1 MPNWCKNI
9 VEVFGEEADIKAFKE
24 MVASDEEA
32 FSLNSILPVPIELHD
47 VQSPVRIMTEQ
58 EIQEYKES
66 HKDIHPDYPIGGPI
80 TQETSDRL
88 NKQYG
93 DNNWYD
99 WCNRNWDTKWDV
111 GDVVFQDD
119 FENEWLR
126 YEFDTAW
133 GPPTN
138 IFHELE
144 KRFPNIRI
152 SWFFNE
158 PGMEIA
164 GYLH

>member
-24 MVASDEEA
+24 MVASEEEA

-99 WCNRNWDTKWDV
+99 WCNRNWDTKWDASEV
-111 GDVVFQDD
+111 YFQDD
-119 FENEWLR
+119 GWMLR

-133 GPPTN
+133 NPPEA
-138 IFHELE
+138 ICHALRE
-144 KRFPNIRI
+144 KFPDLNI
-152 SWFFNE
+152 SWFFRE
-158 PGMEIA
+158 DGMEMA
-164 GYLH
+164 GYL

>member
-9 VEVFGEEADIKAFKE
+9 VEVSGEEEDIIAFKE
-24 MVASDEEA
+24 MVASEEEA
-32 FSLNSILPVPIELHD
+32 FSLNSVLPMPVELRD
-47 VQSPVRIMTEQ
+47 VQSPVCIMTEE
-58 EIQEYKES
+58 EIDEYTER
-66 HKDIHPDYPIGGPI
+66 HKNDNVDYVSGGPI

-88 NKQYG
+88 EKQYG
-93 DNNWYD
+93 YNNWYD
-99 WCNRNWDTKWDV
+99 WCNFYWDTKWDV
-111 GDVVFQDD
+111 GGVVFLDD
-119 FENEWLR
+119 FGNEWLR

-144 KRFPNIRI
+144 ERFPNIHI

-158 PGMEIA
+158 PGMEVA